1 MQDIKIDSLVTIAI
15 PFYNSEEYLDY
26 AIRSVFNQTY
36 TNWELIL
43 LDDGSSDN
51 SLEIA
56 KKYGYDERVKII
68 SDHLN
73 RGLVYRLNQS
83 IMLAKGKFYAR
94 MDADDIMH
102 VRRIETQ
109 VQYLNNNA
117 DIDVLG
123 TAIYIIDSNSNIKGT
138 SFISESNRSS
148 SFFHPSVIGKTEWFI
163 NNKYDSRFERAED
176 TELWLRTQV
185 MSKFYNIDE
194 PLLFYRLNENNL
206 YKKYLGSYKSV
217 LKILKKGSRYKINRM
232 ECLKSIVVTYVK
244 IIAYTLLHLANQDR
258 VILKLRTKLVKDF
271 DGCAAL
277 DYYNK
282 SIQYINM

>member
-277 DYYNK
+277 DDYNK